1 MQPGILWHSSCCP
14 RCADESYEEEAVP
27 HLGIERIGELAVV
40 ECVGRIVRSEAAYKL
55 REVVASV
62 RDARTV
68 VLDLSEVGAIKVVV

>member
-1 MQPGILWHSSCCP
+1 M
-14 RCADESYEEEAVP
+14 P

-40 ECVGRIVRSEAAYKL
+40 ECVGRIVRSEVAYKL
-55 REVVASV
+55 REAVASV